1 MLRSL
6 AINRHLP
13 TRGVLLTSVNQFSA
27 AEHNKLL
34 MQAIDRSLLA
44 VREENGGSFRKD
56 RSL

>member
-1 MLRSL
+1 MLRPL

-13 TRGVLLTSVNQFSA
+13 SRSVRLTSVNQFSA
-27 AEHNKLL
+27 EHTELL
-34 MQAIDRSLLA
+34 KQAIDRSLLA